1 MPINPIDTV
10 KLNGLND
17 TVKTLMRVGI
27 NPKEIPSVM
36 AKEIL
41 QFETATGHKLSFDY
55 NSVSKEGVFQIIQPT
70 KNNYIKV
77 YKPNQV
83 RLLSSKIDG
92 VTMSA
97 NLHKAGFYN
106 HDNGKIAK
114 ALRRLADQIE
124 SSPVRLADHDD
135 YVLL

>member
-1 MPINPIDTV
+1 MPVSPIDTV

-41 QFETATGHKLSFDY
+41 QFETATGHKLSFDF
-55 NSVSKEGVFQIIQPT
+55 NSVSKEGVFQIVQPA
-70 KNNYIKV
+70 KKDYIKV
-77 YKPNQV
+77 YTPKQV
-83 RLLSSKIDG
+83 RLLSAKIDG

-97 NLHKAGFYN
+97 NLHKAGFYD
-106 HDNGKIAK
+106 HDNGKIAQ

-124 SSPVRLADHDD
+124 AAPVRLADRDD